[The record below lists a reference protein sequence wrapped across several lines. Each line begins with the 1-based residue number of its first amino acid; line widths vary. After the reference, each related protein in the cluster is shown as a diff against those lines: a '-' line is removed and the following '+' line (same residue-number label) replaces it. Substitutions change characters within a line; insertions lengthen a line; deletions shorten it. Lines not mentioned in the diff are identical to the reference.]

1 MKKLMAFSILFCLVF
16 LFDYGQELYQEERGT
31 HMDCLYFEIA
41 SGNSLLF
48 QAGGTFRHRISNN
61 IDIGLM
67 ADFLTQSLT
76 EDKTVSL
83 EKPRGDSLTIGP
95 VVGYTNIISKSG
107 WGTRSSLSFRMT
119 LSSLSGSVIPSPMKL
134 AGYGFDGDI
143 SLFKSIRL
151 RKSTMI
157 FPSVGIF
164 FRMTRFTGH
173 NQDDYGLSQILSI
186 ETRKK
191 YRESSGNSF
200 QSGTLFQ
207 LPVSFR
213 FFGNNRL
220 VLTPTYYFESIISQG
235 SKTTVVGLFKLG
247 LRFSF

>member
-1 MKKLMAFSILFCLVF
+1 MKKLLTFSILFCLVF

-31 HMDCLYFEIA
+31 HMDCFYFEIA
-41 SGNSLLF
+41 SGNSSLF
-48 QAGGTFRHRISNN
+48 KAGGIFRHRISNQ

-67 ADFLTQSLT
+67 ADFLTQSLNGD
-76 EDKTVSL
+76 EPVSL
-83 EKPRGDSLTIGP
+83 ERPRGDSLTIGP

-107 WGTRSSLSFRMT
+107 WGTRSSLSFGMT

-134 AGYGFDGDI
+134 AGYGFYGDI

-157 FPSVGIF
+157 FPSVGF
-164 FRMTRFTGH
+164 YFHMTHFTGH
-173 NQDDYGLSQILSI
+173 NQDSYGLSQIFYI
-186 ETRKK
+186 ENRNR

-200 QSGTLFQ
+200 KSGTLFQ

-213 FFGNNRL
+213 FFVNNRL
-220 VLTPTYYFESIISQG
+220 VLTPAYYFESIISQG